1 MTRAAGTATTTT
13 TTTTIPFEPAAEP
26 GAGELAGF
34 LRRMRERADPQS
46 LGLPV
51 SRRRRAPGLLRE
63 EVAQAAGISATWYTW
78 LEQGRRVRA
87 SVEVLD
93 ALAQALRLD
102 ATERDHLL
110 ALARPD
116 LHAPFAASP
125 AASDE
130 ALARWVASLPQPAY
144 AFDENWDLRCI
155 NTAADRLFGPFDLG
169 DPLGRNLLRRIFL
182 DTRWHA
188 MFEGWDGI
196 ARASLGQFRN
206 FNATRLQSPPVA
218 GLVAELSQRSAQF
231 KALWAE
237 RPLAPPALRQKLV
250 RHPRHGLLAFE
261 FVVLRPEAAEAGV
274 RVSLYSA
281 ADARTAEVLAAL

>member
-1 MTRAAGTATTTT
+1 MLGSGLGGHKMTRAAGTATTTT

-46 LGLPV
+46 PGLP
-51 SRRRRAPGLLRE
+51 RE

-102 ATERDHLL
+102 TTERDHLL

-130 ALARWVASLPQPAY
+130 ALARWVASLP
-144 AFDENWDLRCI
+144 
-155 NTAADRLFGPFDLG
+155 
-169 DPLGRNLLRRIFL
+169 
-182 DTRWHA
+182 
-188 MFEGWDGI
+188 
-196 ARASLGQFRN
+196 
-206 FNATRLQSPPVA
+206 
-218 GLVAELSQRSAQF
+218 
-231 KALWAE
+231 
-237 RPLAPPALRQKLV
+237 
-250 RHPRHGLLAFE
+250 
-261 FVVLRPEAAEAGV
+261 
-274 RVSLYSA
+274 
-281 ADARTAEVLAAL
+281 